1 MTDKAKQ
8 PAETAPLQSESLQPR
23 PESSQPQP
31 ETLQPQPEALQP
43 QRLEKQVVAGQ
54 DGEMAIELLAQA
66 VPLSR
71 QKLKQL
77 MEKGGIWY
85 KKAKGGRR
93 RLRRAKTPM
102 HKGDILELHYD
113 AHILAIEPPTP
124 MLIADKGAYSVW
136 FKPENM
142 LSQGSKF
149 ADHCAITRWVEKN
162 YQPKRTVYLI
172 HRLDRAASGLMLL
185 AHDQK
190 TAAKLSRLFSS
201 RNIQK
206 RYTVSV
212 HGHFDVALPLKIEMP
227 IDGKAAES
235 EVISAMPLEQQSE
248 LLVEIKTGRKHQIRR
263 HLSEQGWPVVG
274 DRIYGMKDDEGSLK
288 LTASYLKFICPVSGE
303 PVEYTL
309 KLSS

>member
-1 MTDKAKQ
+1 MTDQ
-8 PAETAPLQSESLQPR
+8 LENQMEPT
-23 PESSQPQP
+23 
-31 ETLQPQPEALQP
+31 QP
-43 QRLEKQVVAGQ
+43 QRLEKQLMAEQ
-54 DGEMAIELLAQA
+54 DGQVAIELLAGA

-77 MEKGGIWY
+77 MEKGGIWF
-85 KKAKGGRR
+85 KKANGGRR

-102 HKGDILELHYD
+102 RKGDVLELHYD
-113 AHILAIEPPTP
+113 AHILAIEPPEP
-124 MLIADKGAYSVW
+124 MLISDKGAYSVW

-162 YQPKRTVYLI
+162 YQPKRAVYLI

-212 HGHFDVALPLKIEMP
+212 HGNFDATLPLKIDTP
-227 IDGKAAES
+227 IDGKSAES
-235 EVISAMPLEQQSE
+235 EVVSAKPGDQQSE
-248 LLVEIKTGRKHQIRR
+248 LQVEIKTGRKHQIRR

-274 DRIYGMKDDEGSLK
+274 DRLYGAKDEQGSLK
-288 LTASYLKFICPVSGE
+288 LTASYLKFICPVSSE
-303 PVEYTL
+303 PVEYKL
-309 KLSS
+309 KLST

>member
-1 MTDKAKQ
+1 MTDQLEKQ
-8 PAETAPLQSESLQPR
+8 TEAP
-23 PESSQPQP
+23 
-31 ETLQPQPEALQP
+31 QP
-43 QRLEKQVVAGQ
+43 QRLEKQLMAEQ
-54 DGEMAIELLAQA
+54 DGQIAIELLAGA

-77 MEKGGIWY
+77 MEKGGIWF
-85 KKAKGGRR
+85 KKANGGRR

-102 HKGDILELHYD
+102 RKGDILELHYD
-113 AHILAIEPPTP
+113 AHILATEPPVP

-162 YQPKRTVYLI
+162 YQPKRAVYLI

-212 HGHFDVALPLKIEMP
+212 HGNFNAALPLKIDTP

-235 EVISAMPLEQQSE
+235 EVVLATPGEKQSE
-248 LLVEIKTGRKHQIRR
+248 LQVEIKTGRKHQIRR

-274 DRIYGMKDDEGSLK
+274 DRVYGVKDEQGSLK
-288 LTASYLKFICPVSGE
+288 LTASYLKFICPVSSE
-303 PVEYTL
+303 PVEYKL
-309 KLSS
+309 KLST

>member
-1 MTDKAKQ
+1 MTDQ
-8 PAETAPLQSESLQPR
+8 LENQTEVM
-23 PESSQPQP
+23 
-31 ETLQPQPEALQP
+31 QP
-43 QRLEKQVVAGQ
+43 QRLEKQLMAEKDGQ
-54 DGEMAIELLAQA
+54 VAIELLAEA

-77 MEKGGIWY
+77 MEKGGIWF
-85 KKAKGGRR
+85 KKANGGRR

-102 HKGDILELHYD
+102 RKGDILELHYD
-113 AHILAIEPPTP
+113 AHILATVPPTP

-162 YQPKRTVYLI
+162 YQPKRAVYLI
-172 HRLDRAASGLMLL
+172 HRLDRAASGLLLL

-206 RYTVSV
+206 RYTVEV
-212 HGHFDVALPLKIEMP
+212 HGHFDAAIPLKIDTP

-235 EVISAMPLEQQSE
+235 EVVSATPGEKQSE

-274 DRIYGMKDDEGSLK
+274 DRVYGIKDEQGSLK
-288 LTASYLKFICPVSGE
+288 LTASYLKFICPVAGE
-303 PVEYTL
+303 PVEYKL
-309 KLSS
+309 KLST

>member
-1 MTDKAKQ
+1 MTDQ
-8 PAETAPLQSESLQPR
+8 LENQTEAP
-23 PESSQPQP
+23 
-31 ETLQPQPEALQP
+31 QP
-43 QRLEKQVVAGQ
+43 QRLEKQLVADQ
-54 DGEMAIELLAQA
+54 DGQVAIELLAQA

-77 MEKGGIWY
+77 MEKGGIWF
-85 KKAKGGRR
+85 KKANGGRR

-102 HKGDILELHYD
+102 RKGDILELHYD
-113 AHILAIEPPTP
+113 AHILAIEPPEP

-162 YQPKRTVYLI
+162 YQPKRAVYLI

-206 RYTVSV
+206 RYTVEV
-212 HGHFDVALPLKIEMP
+212 HGNFDVDLPLKIDTP
-227 IDGKAAES
+227 IEGKAAES
-235 EVISAMPLEQQSE
+235 EVVSATPGEKQSE

-274 DRIYGMKDDEGSLK
+274 DRVYGVKDEQGSLK

-303 PVEYTL
+303 PVEYKL
-309 KLSS
+309 KLST